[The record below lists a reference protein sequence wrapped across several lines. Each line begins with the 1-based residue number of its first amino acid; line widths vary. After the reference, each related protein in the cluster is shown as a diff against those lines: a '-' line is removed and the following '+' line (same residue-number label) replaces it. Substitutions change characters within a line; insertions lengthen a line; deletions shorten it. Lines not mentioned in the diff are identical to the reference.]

1 MVGGLAGPLLER
13 SGELDRIQTC
23 VEAVSRGHGSVL
35 LIEGPAGIG
44 KTSLLA
50 AGTELARDVGLRAM
64 SARARELERD
74 LGWNVVRQL
83 FSAAIRATP
92 EERGELLVGAA
103 ALAAPALGL
112 SRDSQVDSLHGLYWL
127 CVALTERAPR
137 VLAVDDAHWAD
148 PLSQR
153 FLAYIAERVVD
164 LPLVLLVTARRG
176 ADRRPALTAVA
187 ATDAAETISLRELS
201 TAASAQL
208 TRLELGEA
216 ASDEFCAACHQA
228 SGGNPFLLH
237 ELLGELGRDRG
248 AATAERAAAVAA
260 VTPETVSRSVLL
272 RVSRLAQGP
281 RELASAV
288 ALLGDG
294 STMYEAATL
303 AGLESE
309 DGPRAAEALTRAD
322 ILRPGARLEF
332 VHPIVRE
339 VLYEEV
345 GSLDRARRHGDAAR
359 VLAAAGAT
367 PERVAAQLWQ
377 SAPSGDAWVLERLRE
392 AARQAI
398 DAGAPP
404 IAADLLER
412 ALREPP
418 VAQERAD
425 VLVELGQ
432 AESTAGRPTA
442 ASRFTAALEHCS
454 NPRRRAEILLEL
466 GRVLYVGGQQSD
478 AASALEQ
485 GLSVLGEAPDASA
498 SLLAELQAALLTVAR
513 IEPRLRERAVELMHE
528 LARRPPST
536 DSYGERALLA
546 QVAGQLVFEAAPR
559 ERALE
564 LARLALGDGELL
576 RQETSDG
583 MSWVSAM
590 GVLGWCD
597 DFDGFDAVND
607 LALAD
612 ARRRGSVT
620 GYATAIYGYSFSHYY
635 RGMLADAVADAE
647 QAIAAERHGWSQFL
661 LAARAQLAWALID
674 RGELDAAT
682 ATLDGAGDEPSGMQA
697 LILEARARIHLARG
711 EPGLALD
718 AALAAGRLFS
728 EQALIPNP
736 SLLPWRSRAAIA
748 AAQLGDTGQAEELLD
763 QELALA
769 RRFGAPRPI
778 GVALAAT
785 GVVRGATGLTA
796 LAEAVEVLA
805 DSPATLEYAR
815 ALVLHG
821 AALRHQGKL
830 GAARER
836 LRAGLDISTACGAS
850 AIETRAHNELVAAD
864 GRPRRRRST
873 GTDALTPA
881 EQRIA
886 RQAIEGMTNR
896 EIAQAS
902 FVSLRTVET
911 HLTHTYQKLGITA
924 RTELEAMLLQVA
936 NRQPER

>member
-1 MVGGLAGPLLER
+1 VVSGLAGPLLER
-13 SGELDRIQTC
+13 SGELDRIQIC
-23 VEAVSRGHGSVL
+23 VDAASRGRGSVL

-50 AGTELARDVGLRAM
+50 AGVELARDAGLRAM

-74 LGWNVVRQL
+74 LSWNVVRQL
-83 FSAAIRATP
+83 FGAVIGASP
-92 EERGELLVGAA
+92 EGRGELLVGAA

-127 CVALTERAPR
+127 CVALAERAPR
-137 VLAVDDAHWAD
+137 ALVVDDAHWGD

-153 FLAYIAERVVD
+153 FLAYIAERVAD
-164 LPLVLLVTARRG
+164 LPLLLLVTARRG
-176 ADRRPALTAVA
+176 ADRGPALAAVA
-187 ATDAAETISLRELS
+187 ATDVAETISLRQL
-201 TAASAQL
+201 TAAATAQL
-208 TRLELGEA
+208 ARSELGEA

-237 ELLGELGRDRG
+237 ELLRELGRDRG

-272 RVSRLAQGP
+272 RVSRLAAGP
-281 RELASAV
+281 RQLASAV
-288 ALLGDG
+288 ALLGGG

-303 AGLESE
+303 AGLDLE
-309 DGPRAAEALTRAD
+309 DGPSAAEALTRAD
-322 ILRPGARLEF
+322 ILRSGATLEF

-339 VLYEEV
+339 VLYEEL
-345 GSLDRARRHGDAAR
+345 GSLERARRHGDAAR
-359 VLAAAGAT
+359 VLATAGAS
-367 PERVAAQLWQ
+367 PEKVAAQLLQ

-392 AARQAI
+392 AASRAI
-398 DAGAPP
+398 GAGAPA

-412 ALREPP
+412 ALREPL
-418 VAQERAD
+418 VAEARAD
-425 VLVELGQ
+425 VLVELGR
-432 AESTAGRPTA
+432 AECTAGRPDA
-442 ASRFTAALEHCS
+442 AARFAAALEHCS
-454 NPRRRAEILLEL
+454 DPLRRAEILLEL
-466 GRVLYVGGQQSD
+466 GRVLYVGGQQAN
-478 AASALEQ
+478 AATAIEE
-485 GLSVLGEAPDASA
+485 GLAVLGASRDAPA

-513 IEPRLRERAVELMHE
+513 IEPRLRERAVELMQE
-528 LARRPPST
+528 LASRPASI

-564 LARLALGDGELL
+564 LARLALGDGDLI

-635 RGMLADAVADAE
+635 RGMLADAVVDAE
-647 QAIAAERHGWSQFL
+647 QAIAAERDGWSQFL
-661 LAARAQLAWALID
+661 LAARAQLAWALIE

-682 ATLDGAGDEPSGMQA
+682 AVLDGAGDEPSGMQA
-697 LILEARARIHLARG
+697 LILEARARIHLARVQ
-711 EPGLALD
+711 PGLALH

-736 SLLPWRSRAAIA
+736 SLLPWRSRAAVA
-748 AAQLGDTGQAEELLD
+748 AAQLGDAGQAEDLLE

-778 GVALAAT
+778 GVALVAT
-785 GVVRGATGLTA
+785 GVIRGATGLAA
-796 LAEAVEVLA
+796 LAEAVDVLA
-805 DSPATLEYAR
+805 HSPAKLEYAR

-836 LRAGLDISTACGAS
+836 LRAGLDISAACGAT
-850 AIETRAHNELVAAD
+850 AIEARANNELVAAD

-873 GTDALTPA
+873 GADALTPA

-902 FVSLRTVET
+902 FISLRTVET
-911 HLTHTYQKLGITA
+911 HLTHTYQKLGITT
-924 RTELEAMLLQVA
+924 RTELGAMLLQAA
-936 NRQPER
+936 NRQPEP